1 MSETSRQ
8 KRKALDVVD
17 KEPSYTCSQWKRLQS
32 VLKLGDSY
40 QKSLIKY
47 NEIQKS
53 STELKKK
60 MDTMSIDIEEKLASV
75 YEETKLPID
84 FSLFSS
90 QKMIYGY
97 QVTTQ

>member
-1 MSETSRQ
+1 V
-8 KRKALDVVD
+8 KLLD
-17 KEPSYTCSQWKRLQS
+17 KSAKLLIKNQES
-32 VLKLGDSY
+32 VLRLGDSY

-60 MDTMSIDIEEKLASV
+60 MDTMSVDIEDKLASV
-75 YEETKLPID
+75 YEETKIPID

-90 QKMIYGY
+90 KKMIYGY
-97 QVTTQ
+97 QVKLNDSII